1 MSFRPG
7 SRIFSSFRPFFQRAN
22 ARRRVNTAAGAEPTG
37 FAKFWNSPIGPK
49 TVHFW
54 YAIIDFLMQLD
65 VWARKFA
72 HLPAMSGSLV
82 VCGRIRTELSKRGQ
96 LRTQT
101 WAN

>member
-7 SRIFSSFRPFFQRAN
+7 SRIFSTFRPFFQRAN

-54 YAIIDFLMQLD
+54 YAFSISPPSS
-65 VWARKFA
+65 
-72 HLPAMSGSLV
+72 HAMRCSSPH
-82 VCGRIRTELSKRGQ
+82 CPKRIRSSKHIPSKKPYPGS
-96 LRTQT
+96 TN
-101 WAN
+101 ANIIPGLQ